1 VGNPVDSDPVV
12 RRALLAVHDKTDLL
26 AFAQALESGRVEL
39 LATSGTHAF
48 LAKGGVRARPA
59 EELTGIGSWFAG
71 RIKTLHPGLLGGI
84 LAPRSEAGL
93 AELAGHGLLPIDL
106 VAVNLYPFEAHWRE
120 NPGSSD
126 HEEFIDVGG
135 VTLLR
140 AAAKNHASVAAVSDP
155 AQYAGVAA
163 ELAAQGGRLSGATR
177 RSLALHAFERTAEY
191 DRVIAAALA
200 PKPSGALAMP
210 SGLRL
215 RREPATLRYGENPH
229 QKAAIYRW
237 EGAGI
242 DPLGRPELEL
252 VKGDAL
258 SYTNLLD
265 LDTALGIVSEFE
277 RPTAAITKHANPC
290 GAASGET
297 TSEALA
303 RAIATDPVARYG
315 CAIALNRTFTRA
327 DVEPLRGVFVDL
339 LAAPGFDSEA
349 LARLAVRPKIKLV
362 RIEPFPPDAPRW
374 ELRSALGRV
383 LLEEVDQRALLP
395 GDLRQVTRAAA
406 SAHELASLAFAWKV
420 VRYTRS
426 NAIVLADGSATVGI
440 GAGQPVRLRSVELAI
455 GVAGERARG
464 SVLASDAFFPFA
476 DGVEAAGAAGV
487 RAILQ
492 PGGSIRD
499 AEVIAAA
506 DRFGIAMYST
516 GWRAFRH

>member
-1 VGNPVDSDPVV
+1 MGSPVESDPVI
-12 RRALLAVHDKTDLL
+12 RRALLAVHDKTGLVEL
-26 AFAQALESGRVEL
+26 ARALERASVEL

-48 LAKGGVRARPA
+48 LAQGGIRARPA

-84 LAPRSEAGL
+84 LAPRTKEGV
-93 AELAGHGLLPIDL
+93 AELSAHGLLPIDL
-106 VAVNLYPFEAHWRE
+106 VVVNLYPFEAHWKAE
-120 NPGSSD
+120 PGSSN

-140 AAAKNHASVAAVSDP
+140 AAAKNHDFVAAVSSP
-155 AQYAGVAA
+155 TQYEGVTE
-163 ELAAQGGRLSGATR
+163 ELAAHGGRLSGETR
-177 RSLALHAFERTAEY
+177 RTLAMKAFERTADY
-191 DRVIAAALA
+191 DGVIAAALG
-200 PKPSGALAMP
+200 PTSSGSLAMP
-210 SGLRL
+210 QELTL
-215 RREPATLRYGENPH
+215 RREPAQLRYGENPH

-237 EGAGI
+237 DVSER
-242 DPLGRPELEL
+242 DPLGHPEFEL
-252 VKGDAL
+252 IKGEAL

-277 RPTAAITKHANPC
+277 RPAAAITKHANPC
-290 GAASGET
+290 GAASAET
-297 TSEALA
+297 AAEALA
-303 RAIATDPVARYG
+303 RAVATDPVARYG
-315 CAIALNRTFTRA
+315 CAIALNRTLTA
-327 DVEPLRGVFVDL
+327 EDAEPLRGVFVDL
-339 LAAPGFDSEA
+339 LAAPAFETDA
-349 LARLAVRPKIKLV
+349 LERLTARPKIKLV
-362 RIEPFPPDAPRW
+362 RIAPFPAGAARW
-374 ELRSALGRV
+374 ELRSAVGRV
-383 LLEEVDQRALLP
+383 LLEQVDQRILLP

-406 SAHELASLAFAWKV
+406 SERDLAALSFAWKV
-420 VRYTRS
+420 VRHARS

-476 DGVEAAGAAGV
+476 DGVEAAGTAGV

-506 DRFGIAMYST
+506 DRHGIAMYCT
-516 GWRAFRH
+516 GWRVFRH